1 MRKSILLGALAA
13 LVFGWLTA
21 VPAQAAGET
30 NLVAVARSTSISAP
44 LEGDVQAIG
53 GALTIASVVSG
64 DVVTIGTRVRFEGA
78 GEVRGSFIAAGG
90 SVAGLTRERVAG
102 EIWAPGTIR
111 GAAGDAPSGQVL
123 VDMMSEPFS
132 LAAAALKV
140 TLTLF
145 WILAAAIVILV
156 ADREVRAS
164 SIEIRAALLHA
175 FLLGLVAFT
184 SFVLTAILF
193 AWLTPWGIGYIL
205 LAILGAFAF
214 ITKVYG
220 MVAVFH
226 LVGSMLM
233 GPRTHEEAATKWLRG
248 DLALVVLGGL
258 VLGALR
264 LVPVV
269 GNVVWISASLVG
281 IGVALATG
289 FGRREPWFLAWRES
303 LADEP

>member
-1 MRKSILLGALAA
+1 MKKSVLLGALIA
-13 LVFGWLTA
+13 LVCVWLTA
-21 VPAQAAGET
+21 APARAEDV
-30 NLVAVARSTSISAP
+30 VAVMQTTTVEAP
-44 LEGDVQAIG
+44 LQGDVQAIG

-64 DVVTIGTRVRFEGA
+64 NVVSIGTRVHFEGA

-90 SVAGLTRERVAG
+90 TVTGLTRERVAG

-111 GAAGDAPSGQVL
+111 GVAGDAPSGAVL
-123 VDMMSEPFS
+123 VDMMAEPFS

-193 AWLTPWGIGYIL
+193 AWLIPWGIGYIL
-205 LAILGAFAF
+205 LAILGVFAF